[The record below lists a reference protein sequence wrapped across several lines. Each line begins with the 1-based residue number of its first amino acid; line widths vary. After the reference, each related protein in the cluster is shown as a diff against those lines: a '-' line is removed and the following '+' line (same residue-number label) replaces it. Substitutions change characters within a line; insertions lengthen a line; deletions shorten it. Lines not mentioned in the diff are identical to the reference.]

1 MGADDVGSRG
11 CVAADPLWP
20 AQARAAGT
28 GDATGRA
35 GSGRD
40 HGAAV
45 RAWDLSRHGGA
56 GGGALSKRRL
66 VIIEG
71 IMGSGKSNTALNLAE
86 RLGKAGLPAEAV
98 TEGSDQHPVRGT
110 DGLEH
115 WHKPWL
121 DITPPE
127 LAERCLAKWRGYIQ
141 GALATETPCILD
153 GQFFHG
159 DFTNLFL
166 MDAGTEA
173 LEKYCK
179 ALEEIIKPLEPLLV
193 YFHQDDF
200 GRTIRDVSAERGE
213 KWVRYQLDWKL
224 QTPY

>member
-1 MGADDVGSRG
+1 
-11 CVAADPLWP
+11 
-20 AQARAAGT
+20 
-28 GDATGRA
+28 
-35 GSGRD
+35 
-40 HGAAV
+40 
-45 RAWDLSRHGGA
+45 
-56 GGGALSKRRL
+56 
-66 VIIEG
+66 
-71 IMGSGKSNTALNLAE
+71 MGSGKSNTALNLAG

-98 TEGSDQHPVRGT
+98 TEGTDPHPVRGT

-127 LAERCLAKWRGYIQ
+127 LAERCLAKWRGYVQ
-141 GALATETPCILD
+141 GALATETLCILD

-179 ALEEIIKPLEPLLV
+179 ALEEIIQPLEPLLV

-224 QTPY
+224 QTPYSLRFGFEGLDGLIELYRHYRALTDRLCAGLRMDKLSIENSQRAWETYYQRIEAAL